1 MKQQKTENNLKKIGV
16 PSAYVGVTALIVTL
30 LCNNLGVCG

>member
-1 MKQQKTENNLKKIGV
+1 MKQQKTESKLKKIGV
-16 PSAYVGVTALIVTL
+16 PSAYIGVTVLVVTF

>member
-16 PSAYVGVTALIVTL
+16 PVAYVSVTAFIVTL

>member
-1 MKQQKTENNLKKIGV
+1 MKQNETESNLKRMGV
-16 PSAYVGVTALIVTL
+16 PVAYVSVTAFIVTL

>member
-1 MKQQKTENNLKKIGV
+1 MKQQKTESKLKKIGV
-16 PSAYVGVTALIVTL
+16 PSAYIGVTALLVTF